1 MHRTAPIEHPIL
13 TLSHPEQPLPLF
25 RWSSLLRLRWR
36 RQNAKHSTVL
46 STEALDAVDP
56 WRSCRRVLLLVE
68 SLTGFALYMVAALLV
83 LLLSETVGQA
93 EALRRVSTFNALC
106 NLGPLL
112 GGWLADRWLG
122 FRWSVTLGA
131 ILLCLGFS
139 LWAQLPAGPLLVPMG
154 VLVLGSALFRSN
166 IVALYARVAGD
177 ASSKMEH
184 GFRAMYVAFNVG
196 ASLAPSAAA
205 LLRARFGWQGPLA
218 ASAVTMAVV
227 VLLLALV
234 VPPLGQLESM
244 RSDISR
250 AATARYPAGQMTSES
265 VPSSSIGIP
274 LVLLVS
280 ALILWSICFGQADGT
295 MLLWAR
301 DHTRRG
307 VLGIEIPASVFA
319 TLPAILVFVMA
330 PLAALLSR
338 LSFTRTIPRKL
349 LVGMLGT
356 ALSMALLAVAAHLSG
371 GKPTSAAWLL
381 GSFVLLGVGEVL
393 VAPLLQLSLCLLAPP
408 ARHGI
413 MVAVFFGALAAG
425 YHLAGR
431 VGAYWPTLPKA
442 LFFGGLACL
451 ALLGAGLAVLP
462 SRWLPATPA
471 Q

>member
-1 MHRTAPIEHPIL
+1 MHGTAHIETPFL
-13 TLSHPEQPLPLF
+13 TLSRPERPPPLL
-25 RWSSLLRLRWR
+25 RWPNLLRLRWPR
-36 RQNAKHSTVL
+36 RRSKPDARLPAAVL
-46 STEALDAVDP
+46 DPVVP
-56 WRSCRRVLLLVE
+56 WRGCRRVLLLVE
-68 SLTGFALYMVAALLV
+68 ALTGFALYMVAAILV
-83 LLLSETVGQA
+83 LMLSETVGQA

-106 NLGPLL
+106 NLGPLV

-131 ILLCLGFS
+131 FLLCVGFTV
-139 LWAQLPAGPLLVPMG
+139 WARLPAGPLLVPMG

-166 IVALYARVAGD
+166 IVALFARLTGD
-177 ASSKMEH
+177 GEAKQEH
-184 GFRAMYVAFNVG
+184 GFRSIYVAFNIG
-196 ASLAPSAAA
+196 ASLAPSVAA
-205 LLRARFGWQGPLA
+205 LLRARFGWQGPFA
-218 ASAVTMAVV
+218 GSAVTMAVV

-234 VPPLGQLESM
+234 VPQLGQIERVNRDIN
-244 RSDISR
+244 RSEPARHKSGRLPSER
-250 AATARYPAGQMTSES
+250 A
-265 VPSSSIGIP
+265 PSSAIGVP

-319 TLPAILVFVMA
+319 TLPAVLVFALA

-349 LVGMLGT
+349 IVGMLGT

-381 GSFVLLGVGEVL
+381 LSFVLLGVGEVL
-393 VAPLLQLSLCLLAPP
+393 VAPLLQRSLCLLASP

-431 VGAYWPTLPKA
+431 VGAYWPTLPKP

-451 ALLGAGLAVLP
+451 ALLGAGFSGLS
-462 SRWLPATPA
+462 SRWLPASPA